1 MNSSAD
7 CSLMK
12 TKILADSQI
21 CISVPLMVSGNDLRR
36 RFSQGKCLTFSQ
48 QLLSTEYVNIGFKC
62 QIILNVSIY
71 GIEHSANLSLC
82 ANVNSY
88 YCCVC
93 VCLYSST
100 CWFLLVARRLWYTW
114 EVRIYALLLRV
125 FLGASA
131 EFLHLYFWI
140 YHISPP
146 KTKTPADSYWRENEW
161 YNAGTRKDDIYW
173 YRIKVGYNYHI
184 KKIFLGI
191 CH

>member
-1 MNSSAD
+1 
-7 CSLMK
+7 MK

-48 QLLSTEYVNIGFKC
+48 QLLSTEYVNIGCKC

-93 VCLYSST
+93 VCVFIL
-100 CWFLLVARRLWYTW
+100 FHLLVSSGCTTSVIY
-114 EVRIYALLLRV
+114 VRSSDLRPFVESIFRGFCRVPSSLFLNLSYFTSKDENSSWQLL
-125 FLGASA
+125 
-131 EFLHLYFWI
+131 E
-140 YHISPP
+140 
-146 KTKTPADSYWRENEW
+146 
-161 YNAGTRKDDIYW
+161 RKRMI
-173 YRIKVGYNYHI
+173 
-184 KKIFLGI
+184 
-191 CH
+191 